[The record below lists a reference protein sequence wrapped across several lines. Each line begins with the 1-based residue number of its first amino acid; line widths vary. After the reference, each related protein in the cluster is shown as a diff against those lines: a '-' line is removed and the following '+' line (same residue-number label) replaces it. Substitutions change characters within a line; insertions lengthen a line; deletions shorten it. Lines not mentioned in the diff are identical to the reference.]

1 MLSSSTG
8 RSSHIARK
16 PHMLPASSRLAAIA
30 RQEARV
36 AWSVSRSCPPSDR
49 ADGRL
54 IEIELAGALGG
65 MFDPPQTDGPD
76 DRVERRQAERGT
88 ESWQRVGQR
97 GAVERAGA
105 QRVDRVAGRDGV

>member
-30 RQEARV
+30 RQEASV
-36 AWSVSRSCPPSDR
+36 ACSVSRSCPPSDR

-54 IEIELAGALGG
+54 IEIELTGALGG
-65 MFDPPQTDGPD
+65 IFDPPQADGAD
-76 DRVERRQAERGT
+76 DRVERRQAER
-88 ESWQRVGQR
+88 EAELRQRLGQR
-97 GAVERAGA
+97 GAVERAG
-105 QRVDRVAGRDGV
+105 